1 MKSTPLRYSLLLAL
15 LAQAACGDGPTGPAV
30 DRIQVTAGSEAIV
43 VGDTTRLKATVLAGG
58 DVQSSAS
65 GVSWTSLDPGIG
77 TINEFGLVT
86 GIKKGTARIV
96 SAAGGVRDTTRI
108 HVVPRQ
114 YNVQANDPCSA
125 PDFRTGHVAA
135 VSKYAIVIADS
146 ANPSGGFTTAEYME
160 LARTFDTLIYPV
172 ITENFGEPADMDG
185 NGRVLIFY
193 TRAVNEMTPAGSTGY
208 VGGFFFARDLFP
220 KASTQGLQG
229 CQGSNEAELF
239 YMMVPDPN
247 GSVNGN
253 TRGKES
259 VRRITLGTIA
269 HEFQHLINGSRR
281 LYLNNAQSW
290 EESWLNEGL
299 SHIAEELIFYQASGL
314 QPRQNIDLD
323 RLRSIPAGQAVDAFN
338 AYQISN
344 FGRLSIFFEE
354 SELSSGY
361 SDEAELAD
369 RGAAWHYLRYI
380 ADRASVADR
389 DLWFRLANST
399 IGGFDNLKQV
409 VGLDPRR
416 LYRDWAITSYTDD
429 LVGTKDSTFQQ
440 PSWNY
445 RSIMPEVK
453 MSLPAPRQLRPG
465 EAQQFRLRGG
475 GTSYLQFTVAADQRA
490 EIRVSPGTGGA
501 GTGGCVAETPPLA
514 LQVGEV
520 HTPEAGQGNLLCV
533 GGGTAGGTYVVVAT
547 SLAAE
552 TAETALSVTGSGI
565 VAPTP
570 ATTLLAAD
578 GPLAANRSRARDFA
592 VNHALAARARSAV
605 TGVAQPVL
613 DHSVHALIRRQEAVL
628 VAGLGKRA
636 GLARAAALHQQVPG
650 SGTGG
655 DLYVSLVR
663 VK

>member
-15 LAQAACGDGPTGPAV
+15 LAQAACGDDPTGPSV
-30 DRIQVTAGSEAIV
+30 EQLQVTAGSAAIV
-43 VGDTTRLKATVLAGG
+43 VGDTTRLQALVVKANG
-58 DVQSSAS
+58 QSSAG

-77 TINEFGLVT
+77 TINELGVVT

-96 SAAGGVRDTTRI
+96 GAAGGVRDTTSI

-114 YNVQANDPCSA
+114 YNVQANDACSA
-125 PDFRTGHVAA
+125 PDYRTGHVAA
-135 VSKYAIVIADS
+135 VSKYAIVIADN
-146 ANPSGGFTTAEYME
+146 ANPSGGFTTAEYGE

-172 ITENFGEPADMDG
+172 ITANFGEPADMDG
-185 NGRVLIFY
+185 NGRVIIFY

-220 KASTQGLQG
+220 KTNTQGLQG

-253 TRGKES
+253 PRGKEN

-281 LYLNNAQSW
+281 LYLNSAHDW

-299 SHIAEELIFYQASGL
+299 SHIAEELMFYQASGL

-361 SDEAELAD
+361 SDDAELAD

-380 ADRASVADR
+380 ADRASLADR
-389 DLWFRLANST
+389 DLWFRLVNST
-399 IGGFDNLKQV
+399 ISGFDNLKQV

-429 LVGTKDSTFQQ
+429 LVATKDSAFQQ

-453 MSLPAPRQLRPG
+453 MSLPVPRQLRPG
-465 EAQQFRLRGG
+465 EAQQLRLRGG

-501 GTGGCVAETPPLA
+501 GPGACEAEAPPLA

-533 GGGTAGGTYVVVAT
+533 GGTGGGTYVVVMT

-552 TAETALSVTGSGI
+552 TAETVLSVTGTGI

-570 ATTLLAAD
+570 TTTLLATN
-578 GPLAANRSRARDFA
+578 GLLAANHSRSRDFA
-592 VNHALAARARSAV
+592 VNHTLAARARSAS
-605 TGVAQPVL
+605 TGAAQPML
-613 DHSVHALIRRQEAVL
+613 DHSVHALIRRQEAIL

-636 GLARAAALHQQVPG
+636 GLARTAALHQQVPG
-650 SGTGG
+650 SGTDG

-663 VK
+663 VQ